1 MRPAKPTGQSGD
13 GVVVGGHAPMHA
25 LQDARLFQIEQ
36 VAAQRFAR
44 HAGIRRGPLVRDTA
58 QLRQEGA

>member
-1 MRPAKPTGQSGD
+1 
-13 GVVVGGHAPMHA
+13 MHA
-25 LQDARLFQIEQ
+25 LQDARLFQIKQ
-36 VAAQRFAR
+36 LAAQRFAR